1 MAARK
6 RKPQQSDTRTFR
18 TPSARTIQDW
28 TPRKI
33 RAAERQAEG
42 GELHSVVAIC
52 EWLLGDD
59 DIAGALDARLDAL
72 FGLVPTFEAGQGR
85 RKNQAIRALEAGTD
99 WWASYPESESR
110 LIHKWGLLLGI
121 APAAHQWEASED
133 HDGRWLPN
141 PRFWYPQTL
150 RQDQQ
155 TAEWSICNAQH
166 QRLPVVPG
174 DGTWVLHM
182 PFGGSRP
189 QMQGLWR
196 SLARW
201 ALLKSYAMRDA
212 GVHSEQSSKTV
223 VTTPEGATYEQ
234 RRELA
239 QDLMSSGE
247 DAVIVLAAG
256 FDAKRLETTANF
268 GAIYKPLIQLASDAI
283 RIRIRG
289 GNLTSN
295 VESGSHAAAKVQQES
310 SERPKL
316 RFDAESWSTTIH
328 DQSLVWWAEF
338 NFGQRT
344 LAPWAKYP
352 VEPEEDRQAQGITER
367 QALEVLESAERLGLE
382 VDREAF
388 LEEYDIRW
396 AKPGEKPEA
405 PPPPPPDQFGRPQ
418 FPQSPFPP
426 VRQEQ
431 GPPRQQG
438 SEPVVALAS
447 GDKVPASSGFVE
459 GQEYADALTASGAE
473 RFAEAIE
480 PDLEAVIDVVM
491 AAESY
496 DDLRA
501 KLRDKFRDLDPQ
513 QLAGVMERALILGE
527 LAGMTATLQDL

>member
-6 RKPQQSDTRTFR
+6 RKPQQSDTRTSR
-18 TPSARTIQDW
+18 APSARTLQDW

-72 FGLVPTFEAGQGR
+72 FGLVPTFEAGKGR
-85 RKNQAIRALEAGTD
+85 KKNQAVRALEAGTD

-155 TAEWSICNAQH
+155 TLEWSICNAQH

-405 PPPPPPDQFGRPQ
+405 PPPDPFGRPQ

-447 GDKVPASSGFVE
+447 GDKVPASSGFFE
-459 GQEYADALTASGAE
+459 GQLYSDAVVERAVQRGNEALEETWAAIRQELDAAAD
-473 RFAEAIE
+473 
-480 PDLEAVIDVVM
+480 
-491 AAESY
+491 Y
-496 DDLRA
+496 DDLRER
-501 KLRDKFRDLDPQ
+501 LRARYRDLSPEA
-513 QLAGVMERALILGE
+513 LSEVVYRAMVLGE
-527 LAGMTATLQDL
+527 LAGIRAVTQDS